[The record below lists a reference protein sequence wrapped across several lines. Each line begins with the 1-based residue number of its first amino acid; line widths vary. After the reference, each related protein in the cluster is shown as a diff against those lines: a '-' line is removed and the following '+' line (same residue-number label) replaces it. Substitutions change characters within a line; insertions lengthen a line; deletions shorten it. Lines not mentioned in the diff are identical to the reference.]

1 MSIPVIGNGNI
12 KTPEAALKM
21 LEYTNADGIMIARG
35 AIGNPFIF
43 KKTIEFLKERKSYKR
58 GFK

>member
-1 MSIPVIGNGNI
+1 
-12 KTPEAALKM
+12 M

-43 KKTIEFLKERKSYKR
+43 QKTIEFLKERKGTRKSIK
-58 GFK
+58 